1 MSVIKALNSLD
12 DAVLIL
18 RNAMI
23 EKLNVDG
30 QQVLNA
36 LSVYG
41 ADLAK
46 IVQDVQDSIKH
57 EGSDPENTQSDVL
70 ILFEVS
76 NDEDSKNNMIQGEVV
91 YEACKMHLTI
101 YGDDSEEV
109 SVKLKTALLEA
120 DEKVAL
126 NLQGVQIASISN
138 ISAVN
143 EFKNETLWQ
152 RRDMDIYFAF
162 RR

>member
-76 NDEDSKNNMIQGEVV
+76 NDEDSKNNMIDRKSVV
-91 YEACKMHLTI
+91 
-101 YGDDSEEV
+101 
-109 SVKLKTALLEA
+109 
-120 DEKVAL
+120 
-126 NLQGVQIASISN
+126 
-138 ISAVN
+138 
-143 EFKNETLWQ
+143 
-152 RRDMDIYFAF
+152 
-162 RR
+162 